1 MTALIFQKGVAQSF
15 LQILG
20 SEYVLLSGDF
30 RPGKK
35 QTPRHRSDGARR
47 CVMMAKV
54 TDVSSIDDVNNEQAI

>member
-1 MTALIFQKGVAQSF
+1 MTARFFEKRGCAKFFTNSRVGVCADKWR
-15 LQILG
+15 L
-20 SEYVLLSGDF
+20 
-30 RPGKK
+30 PAWKK